1 MLRVVNAACIST
13 CVTYWIEAK
22 ALSFAVNTLGPMTRC
37 NIFSGILTLTAGVM
51 QGRNAQM
58 QDSANVANL
67 AAQTLIRQ
75 YSEEC
80 DGLVPYVKDLIR
92 THNLMLKGTSAND
105 NQSLLTLK

>member
-1 MLRVVNAACIST
+1 MQLTLRVVNAACVSKLCDILDRSKGPVIFCQHMGPIS
-13 CVTYWIEAK
+13 
-22 ALSFAVNTLGPMTRC
+22 RC
-37 NIFSGILTLTAGVM
+37 NIFSDILTLAALGMM

-67 AAQTLIRQ
+67 AAQTLIRR

-92 THNLMLKGTSAND
+92 THNLMLK
-105 NQSLLTLK
+105 

>member
-1 MLRVVNAACIST
+1 MRPV
-13 CVTYWIEAK
+13 
-22 ALSFAVNTLGPMTRC
+22 TRC
-37 NIFSGILTLTAGVM
+37 NVLNGISTLAALGMM

-67 AAQTLIRQ
+67 AAQTLIRR

-92 THNLMLKGTSAND
+92 THNLMLEGTCSAKQ
-105 NQSLLTLK
+105 NQSLVTLK